1 MNRAFPLESL
11 LLGDSLPSSEWK
23 NIFLSLFRRKLTTP
37 ESKILLLLMA
47 RIGEDGK
54 SAAGCLQALR
64 RLEPPKRINL
74 PFLID
79 VCGTG
84 GDGRHT
90 FNISTVSSFVIAGAG
105 GYVAKHGNRSVSSKV
120 GSSDLMEALGVRIEV
135 PFSQM
140 MKALRQSRL
149 AYFHAPLYHPSFSY
163 LQPLRRELGI
173 RTLFNLLG
181 PLVNPVQLGF
191 QVIGVSNAAWLLSIS
206 EAAKFLNRRRAAVL
220 RSEDGLDELSTRSS
234 SDILYLEGRKIKKM
248 KVSPAELGFKK
259 PGKHAYEGGDLATNR
274 RIALGILEG
283 RLRGPEK
290 DIVLLNSGFA
300 LWIAG
305 LAPSI
310 KEGIEKSRWS
320 IRTARALQAL
330 EGLRRIS
337 KERN

>member
-11 LLGDSLPSSEWK
+11 LLGDFLPSSEWK
-23 NIFLSLFRRKLTTP
+23 NIFLSLFRRKLTAS
-37 ESKILLLLMA
+37 ESKTLLLLMA
-47 RIGEDGK
+47 KKGEDGK
-54 SAAGCLQALR
+54 SVAGCLQALR
-64 RLEPPKRINL
+64 WLEPPKRINL

-84 GDGRHT
+84 GDGMRT
-90 FNISTVSSFVIAGAG
+90 FNVSTVSAFVIAGAG

-120 GSSDLMEALGVRIEV
+120 GSSDLMEALGVRLEV

-140 MKALRQSRL
+140 LKALRRCHI

-163 LQPLRRELGI
+163 VQPLRRELGV

-181 PLVNPVQLGF
+181 PLVNPIQLGF
-191 QVIGVSNAAWLLSIS
+191 QVIGVSNAAWLPSVS
-206 EAAKFLNRRRAAVL
+206 EAVKFLNRRRAAVL
-220 RSEDGLDELSTRSS
+220 RSKDGLDELSTRSS
-234 SDILYLEGRKIKKM
+234 NDILYLEGQKIKKM
-248 KVSPAELGFKK
+248 KISPAALGFKK
-259 PGKHAYEGGDLATNR
+259 PGEFAYEGGDLTANR

-283 RLRGPEK
+283 RLQGPQK

-330 EGLRRIS
+330 EGLRQIS